1 MENVN
6 KKYIVVGAV
15 AGGASAAARLRRL
28 DEHASII
35 LFEKGAYVS
44 YANCGLPYYIGNVI
58 EDRNKLFVQT
68 AQSFHERFNID
79 VRIQTEVI
87 AVNPEKKEI
96 TAREILTGNIYIE
109 SYDKLVLSPGA
120 EPVVPPF
127 PGVQSNK
134 IFTLRNVPDTD
145 TIKSF
150 VSSKKNAKAL
160 VIGAGF
166 IGLEMA
172 ENLHHL
178 GHEVTVVEMNNQIL
192 APLDFPIA
200 AIAQQH
206 LREKGLELMLNTAVE
221 SFEDKGETLLVNF
234 KGGMQ
239 MEVDYVIL
247 SIGVRPDTRL
257 AAAAG
262 LQIGEA
268 RGIVVN
274 EYLQTTHPDI
284 YAVGDAIEFKHPITQ
299 KIGNTFLAGPANKQ
313 GRICAN
319 NIVFNNTNIYN
330 GAINTAIVK
339 LFDLTVGTTG
349 MAAKHLKA
357 AGISYLVSTTRSSSH
372 ASYYPNSKQITIQIT
387 FSPDTKKLLGAQVI
401 GEDGADKRLDI
412 LATLIKNN
420 GTIYDLTE
428 LEHAY
433 APPYSSAKDPVNMA
447 GFVAENILNGILK
460 VEQWDGF
467 ETTFAADENAMMID
481 VRNPDEV
488 MSGAMEGSINIPL
501 DTLRSNLNNIPKDKT
516 IFVYCAVGLRGYLA
530 QRILLQNGY
539 KNVINLSGGY
549 NLWNVCKT
557 ELQLSE
563 KNIQHKS
570 VELV

>member
-1 MENVN
+1 M
-6 KKYIVVGAV
+6 
-15 AGGASAAARLRRL
+15 
-28 DEHASII
+28 
-35 LFEKGAYVS
+35 
-44 YANCGLPYYIGNVI
+44 
-58 EDRNKLFVQT
+58 
-68 AQSFHERFNID
+68 
-79 VRIQTEVI
+79 
-87 AVNPEKKEI
+87 
-96 TAREILTGNIYIE
+96 
-109 SYDKLVLSPGA
+109 
-120 EPVVPPF
+120 
-127 PGVQSNK
+127 
-134 IFTLRNVPDTD
+134 
-145 TIKSF
+145 
-150 VSSKKNAKAL
+150 
-160 VIGAGF
+160 
-166 IGLEMA
+166 
-172 ENLHHL
+172 
-178 GHEVTVVEMNNQIL
+178 
-192 APLDFPIA
+192 
-200 AIAQQH
+200 
-206 LREKGLELMLNTAVE
+206 
-221 SFEDKGETLLVNF
+221 
-234 KGGMQ
+234 
-239 MEVDYVIL
+239 
-247 SIGVRPDTRL
+247 
-257 AAAAG
+257 
-262 LQIGEA
+262 
-268 RGIVVN
+268 
-274 EYLQTTHPDI
+274 
-284 YAVGDAIEFKHPITQ
+284 
-299 KIGNTFLAGPANKQ
+299 
-313 GRICAN
+313 
-319 NIVFNNTNIYN
+319 
-330 GAINTAIVK
+330 
-339 LFDLTVGTTG
+339 
-349 MAAKHLKA
+349 
-357 AGISYLVSTTRSSSH
+357 
-372 ASYYPNSKQITIQIT
+372 
-387 FSPDTKKLLGAQVI
+387 GAQVI